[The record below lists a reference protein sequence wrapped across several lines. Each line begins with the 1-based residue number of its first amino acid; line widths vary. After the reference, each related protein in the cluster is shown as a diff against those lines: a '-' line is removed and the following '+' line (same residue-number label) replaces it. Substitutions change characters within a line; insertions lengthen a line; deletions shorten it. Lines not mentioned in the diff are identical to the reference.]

1 MLFEGAVAGNNYWD
15 IDSFFEVFS
24 WGGLKETDAFKDYYR
39 DLKNQRDYNFY
50 QPDFIPLWPTE
61 NCN

>member
-1 MLFEGAVAGNNYWD
+1 LFEGAVADNDYWD
-15 IDSFFEVFS
+15 IDTFFEILS
-24 WGGLKETDAFKDYYR
+24 WGGLKETNAFKDYYR

-50 QPDFIPLWPTE
+50 QTDFIPLWPTE